1 MIYQDFCDMFW
12 KAARMMKLNCN
23 QIALYWCLLEHWKDN
38 GYTSDLVIPNQDVMD
53 ELSITERALRDARKA
68 LIEKNLISFESGHA
82 KRHPTYK
89 ILVLSGSKPKAAQRK
104 KVETPPPKER
114 RNEKKV
120 DGELSLFGKPKAAQ
134 RKKVETPPPKER
146 RNEKKVDGELSLF
159 GKPKAA
165 QRKKVETPP
174 PSIEEVVTICMS
186 KGMSR
191 KEAEDFFYYY
201 DAQGWVTSSGQ
212 KIKRVDSMV
221 NRWLNN
227 SKSKQNGI
235 TGNKQDYIRQ
245 QRNDEVERYILGGL
259 EEQEGSH

>member
-89 ILVLSGSKPKAAQRK
+89 ILVLSGSKPKAAPRK
-104 KVETPPPKER
+104 KVETPPPKAR

-120 DGELSLFGKPKAAQ
+120 DGELSLFGKPKAA
-134 RKKVETPPPKER
+134 P
-146 RNEKKVDGELSLF
+146 
-159 GKPKAA
+159 
-165 QRKKVETPP
+165 RKKVETPP

-227 SKSKQNGI
+227 SKSRQNGI